1 MKTKMTLLVIATC
14 AIVQVVAAA
23 DPIIVSKPI
32 QPSAANVAA
41 KPKPVVFTP
50 WNKLPVENTKI
61 QRVGNI
67 SSRSWT
73 QSVGWNPG
81 APSLACES
89 DTAPKDQ
96 GMSLLWIGH
105 EPWR

>member
-1 MKTKMTLLVIATC
+1 MKKKMTLLMIATC

-23 DPIIVSKPI
+23 NPIIVSKPI

-41 KPKPVVFTP
+41 KPKPVVFSP
-50 WNKLPVENTKI
+50 LNKFPVENTKI

-81 APSLACES
+81 APSLES
-89 DTAPKDQ
+89 ESATAPKDQ
-96 GMSLLWIGH
+96 GLSLLWVGH
-105 EPWR
+105 EPWQ

>member
-1 MKTKMTLLVIATC
+1 MKMKMTLLVIATC
-14 AIVQVVAAA
+14 AIVQVAVAA

-41 KPKPVVFTP
+41 KQKPVVFTP

-81 APSLACES
+81 EPSFVSES
-89 DTAPKDQ
+89 AEAPKDQ
-96 GMSLLWIGH
+96 GLSLLWVGH
-105 EPWR
+105 EPWQ